1 MRKACIFCASSPLI
15 PQVYTDEARKLATL
29 LVDGGWGIVYGGGGK
44 GLMGAVAD
52 AALAKGG
59 EVTGVIPTFMVEV
72 EWQHKGV
79 KDMRQTDTMWARK
92 RMMMDLAD
100 AIMVLPGST
109 GTMDEFFE
117 AMADKK
123 LGLHSKPLILLK
135 TNGFFDHTVAQMQRM
150 VEENFMTQR
159 HLEVLSVATTP
170 EEAMAMLR
178 EPVQPGLSLRDAAVK

>member
-29 LVDGGWGIVYGGGGK
+29 LVDGGWGIVYGGGVK
-44 GLMGAVAD
+44 CLMGALSD

-123 LGLHSKPLILLK
+123 LGLHSKPLILLN

>member
-15 PQVYTDEARKLATL
+15 PQVYTNEARKLATL

-123 LGLHSKPLILLK
+123 LGLHSKPLILLN

>member
-123 LGLHSKPLILLK
+123 LGLHSKPLILLN